1 MKNFI
6 YTAFLFL
13 FVAGCKPGIPSDI
26 IQPDKM
32 ALVLHDIHIVDAYI
46 TTIPNIDTSRT
57 MAAAYYSGIYKRYE
71 IDSAL
76 YGKSMAY
83 YSQHPKVLDGIYDKV
98 TKGLTKQKN
107 VLVKADSL
115 VNAKAAKVLKAKF
128 KADSVKRADSLKKV
142 TAPQRAKFKADSL
155 KKVIAVKK
163 ADSIKKVDS
172 TKKAK
177 AVLRKAIRK
186 KRADSIK
193 ARELLKKTINKK

>member
-13 FVAGCKPGIPSDI
+13 FIAGCKPGIPSDI

-32 ALVLHDIHIVDAYI
+32 ALVLNDIHIVDAYI
-46 TTIPNIDTSRT
+46 TTIPNMDSSKTI
-57 MAAAYYSGIYKRYE
+57 AASYYKGIYKRYE

-76 YGKSMAY
+76 YGKSMSY
-83 YSQHPKVLDGIYDKV
+83 YSKHPRVLDEIYDKV

-115 VNAKAAKVLKAKF
+115 ANAKVAKALKAKM
-128 KADSVKRADSLKKV
+128 KADSVKRVDSLKKV
-142 TAPQRAKFKADSL
+142 TAPQKAKFKADSL
-155 KKVIAVKK
+155 KKVLAVKK

-172 TKKAK
+172 TKKSK
-177 AVLRKAIRK
+177 ALLRKIKRK

-193 ARELLKKTINKK
+193 AAELIKKTIKKK

>member
-32 ALVLHDIHIVDAYI
+32 ALVLNDIHIVDAYI
-46 TTIPNIDTSRT
+46 TTIPYLDSSKKT
-57 MAAAYYSGIYKRYE
+57 AAAFYNGIYKRYE

-83 YSQHPKVLDGIYDKV
+83 YSQHPKILDEIYTKV
-98 TKGLTKQKN
+98 TKGLNKQKG

-115 VNAKAAKVLKAKF
+115 VNAKAAKILKAKM
-128 KADSVKRADSLKKV
+128 KVDSAKRADSLKKV

-155 KKVIAVKK
+155 KKVLAVKK

-177 AVLRKAIRK
+177 AVLRKALRK

-193 ARELLKKTINKK
+193 ASALLKKTIKKK